1 MVGGTDRRTVAERID
16 RSYDLLS
23 NAYRRQILY
32 TLRDGE
38 DDTATTGELADAVL
52 TAGLADARDRTLAS
66 LIHTH
71 LPKLDDHG
79 VVEYDRD
86 DGVVS
91 RADSVS
97 RIEPFLEVTARRET
111 GAEHRSFADG
121 TPREAP

>member
-1 MVGGTDRRTVAERID
+1 MVSGTGRRTVAERID

-23 NAYRRQILY
+23 HAYRRQILY
-32 TLRDGE
+32 ALREDG
-38 DDTATTGELADAVL
+38 TATTGELADAVL
-52 TAGLADARDRTLAS
+52 TAGLADARDRTLAG

-79 VVEYDRD
+79 IVEYDRD

-91 RADSVS
+91 LADGVS
-97 RIEPFLEVTARRET
+97 RLEPFLEVTARRET
-111 GAEHRSFADG
+111 GAEQRSFDDG